1 MKINDMGGRREA
13 GGAKE
18 PSTFH
23 LKPSTKRSAFTLIEM
38 IGVMALI
45 AILAAVVVP
54 PLFRTLE
61 DGQSVNEDA
70 NLEAIAQALVR
81 GIQAYGRFPNP
92 NVVPDD
98 PNNGWFTLAKN
109 FYPKGINQLRYVYP
123 KINNSAETERRVYLE
138 PILVQNL
145 TAVGS
150 FSTLST
156 GFSATADLDM
166 DGFPDFSQNLRMYL
180 VSSSKR
186 DLFLYCGKN
195 KPNPAPQDAPTY
207 GAALLSDLQGW
218 VKEFEEPGSPNFG
231 NLMVP
236 QSIARWGT
244 ASGTQ
249 YRRGEY
255 LHVKVV
261 DLSPLFCKVNLREF
275 PYPQSATTQTANPG
289 AGYTTGN
296 TYSGNIG
303 AFSFSFVAPTATF
316 NNPGP
321 PVTGTRASSIALNG
335 TRSQITRNDATSTTM
350 TGTIPAPT
358 GLGGVAANFDITI
371 NNPPWWDISPPTT
384 VSGQQMLNV
393 GNTQSFYVIKG
404 SSLSLYQDG
413 AALPASPVLTVEINA
428 DSTFEYFNGSWTR
441 VD

>member
-1 MKINDMGGRREA
+1 MIQMRKFKVGGKWKVE
-13 GGAKE
+13 GGNNL
-18 PSTFH
+18 STSR
-23 LKPSTKRSAFTLIEM
+23 LPLSTKRSAFTLIEM

-109 FYPKGINQLRYVYP
+109 FYPNGINQLRYVYP

-145 TAVGS
+145 TAAGS
-150 FSTLST
+150 FATPST
-156 GFSATADLDM
+156 GFSATADLD
-166 DGFPDFSQNLRMYL
+166 GNQIPDFSQSLRMYV

-195 KPNPAPQDAPTY
+195 QPNPAPQDAPTY
-207 GAALLSDLQGW
+207 GAALLSDLQNW
-218 VKEFEEPGSPNFG
+218 VKEFEPPGTPNFG

-244 ASGTQ
+244 ASGTE

-261 DLSPLFCKVNLREF
+261 DLRPLFCKVNLREF

-303 AFSFSFVAPTATF
+303 AFSFSFIAPAVTF
-316 NNPGP
+316 D
-321 PVTGTRASSIALNG
+321 TTSGTPASSIALNG
-335 TRSQITRNDATSTTM
+335 TRSQITRNGATTTAM
-350 TGTIPAPT
+350 TGDI
-358 GLGGVAANFDITI
+358 GGGSSTAKFNITI

-384 VSGQQMLNV
+384 VSGQQMPNV

>member
-1 MKINDMGGRREA
+1 MKIEEAGERREA

-92 NVVPDD
+92 NVGPDD
-98 PNNGWFTLAKN
+98 FNNGWFTLAKN

-145 TAVGS
+145 TAAGS
-150 FSTLST
+150 FSTPST
-156 GFSATADLDM
+156 GFSATADLD
-166 DGFPDFSQNLRMYL
+166 GNQIPDFSQSLRMYV

-195 KPNPAPQDAPTY
+195 QPNPAPQDAPTY
-207 GAALLSDLQGW
+207 GAALLSDLQNW
-218 VKEFEEPGSPNFG
+218 VKEFEPPGTPNFG

-261 DLSPLFCKVNLREF
+261 DLRPLFCKVELID
-275 PYPQSATTQTANPG
+275 TACP
-289 AGYTTGN
+289 
-296 TYSGNIG
+296 
-303 AFSFSFVAPTATF
+303 PTATIT
-316 NNPGP
+316 
-321 PVTGTRASSIALNG
+321 TGDYTYDKPNVSLF
-335 TRSQITRNDATSTTM
+335 
-350 TGTIPAPT
+350 
-358 GLGGVAANFDITI
+358 GGVAVFDVFDSNLSPITPARAL
-371 NNPPWWDISPPTT
+371 NNTDRVILRTPYPEFLDRATVLTPARIPGGTPGMSEAQATPALNPQPRFRIPISGSATPPPSNMFLSNIRP
-384 VSGQQMLNV
+384 
-393 GNTQSFYVIKG
+393 FYVIKG
-404 SSLSLYQDG
+404 TSLQLWDSSS
-413 AALPASPVLTVEINA
+413 ASPVLTITIES
-428 DSTFEYFNGSWTR
+428 DCTFRFFGNTWSR
-441 VD
+441 LD